1 MASTTWGSGPSSCP
15 GITPEGEE
23 PGFALRSGEGSY
35 TAHGIPAKGPGCCSH
50 LQRPQ
55 APFMACV
62 CMCMNVCAQVC
73 SRWKQRQA
81 RGPKTPYAP
90 TLPHPCWRRCATNT
104 QWGQQAVLFQGGPP
118 PASLQ
123 AEPPGTDGLI
133 RHTRSPAFLYPGKAV
148 FNAPH
153 LAGCVIYSHLYAER
167 SRPKSLLHFHSF
179 HCPQAQPRVNT
190 HT

>member
-23 PGFALRSGEGSY
+23 LGFALRSGEGSH
-35 TAHGIPAKGPGCCSH
+35 TAHDIPAKGPGCCSH

-62 CMCMNVCAQVC
+62 CMCMNVYAQGC

-81 RGPKTPYAP
+81 HGPKTPYAP
-90 TLPHPCWRRCATNT
+90 TLPHPCRRRCATNT
-104 QWGQQAVLFQGGPP
+104 QWGQRAVLFQGGPP

-133 RHTRSPAFLYPGKAV
+133 RHTQSLAFCILERQSSMLHTWLDMSFTHICMQREAGPSLYFTFTHSTVHKLSPV
-148 FNAPH
+148 
-153 LAGCVIYSHLYAER
+153 
-167 SRPKSLLHFHSF
+167 
-179 HCPQAQPRVNT
+179 
-190 HT
+190 